1 LNNIFISKTKSFYNY
16 ITSTHCKDFKDEWEE
31 YSQTDNDYLLSRRVI
46 TFPGPGR
53 LLKKRTKSAEELF
66 SVLRNNEF
74 IAIKNYIFRKYPEE
88 ERFENWVR
96 VLKNFSEFVYNFA
109 DPLMININNNTIGV
123 KKTGVENKT
132 TLEYIYR
139 EYDKPIFEFNI
150 IFEKSKIKSGSSTL
164 FDTITGLDK
173 ENTLTFVKI
182 EVTNLST
189 NTTYKY
195 KYTEDSSL
203 ISEDDLDDEVCDI
216 QLEMIKSKLDN
227 SIYEY
232 IGVVFDRIVNYELKD
247 DSFSVY
253 KGIENNNCIAYMYKG
268 LEEKWLETTN
278 MESD

>member
-1 LNNIFISKTKSFYNY
+1 
-16 ITSTHCKDFKDEWEE
+16 
-31 YSQTDNDYLLSRRVI
+31 
-46 TFPGPGR
+46 
-53 LLKKRTKSAEELF
+53 
-66 SVLRNNEF
+66 
-74 IAIKNYIFRKYPEE
+74 
-88 ERFENWVR
+88 
-96 VLKNFSEFVYNFA
+96 
-109 DPLMININNNTIGV
+109 MININNNTISV
-123 KKTGVENKT
+123 KKDGPENKT
-132 TLEYIYR
+132 TLEYIYK
-139 EYDKPIFEFNI
+139 EYDKAIFAFNI

-253 KGIENNNCIAYMYKG
+253 KGIENNNCIAYMYKE
-268 LEEKWLETTN
+268 LEEKWLESTN